1 MTSCKR
7 LVTAVLVAL
16 FFGHSTTYSQNLH
29 FDERNCGIRF
39 LESAKEAKRIVGGR
53 VSAPGAWPWQVAL
66 VLKGKQMCGGSLIL
80 PEWVV
85 SASHC
90 FKGPSLSKDPRD
102 WTVTLGEHH
111 LKTLDWF
118 EQRRQVQAIYLHP
131 KYKDAQSTV
140 TENKVKTIAP
150 DYDIAVLR
158 LKDPAILDNF
168 VSPICLLPSGFQFP
182 PGKECYVTGWGHT
195 SWRGAKPDILRE
207 AAVKLVNQEKC
218 NHEKS
223 YGGAVHNRSLCA
235 GFDEGG
241 VDACQYDSGGPLACE
256 LAGKWYLTGVVSW
269 GHNCG
274 YPHKYGV
281 YADMQIMQGWV
292 KKVTG
297 QDETKKS

>member
-1 MTSCKR
+1 MISS
-7 LVTAVLVAL
+7 
-16 FFGHSTTYSQNLH
+16 F
-29 FDERNCGIRF
+29 I
-39 LESAKEAKRIVGGR
+39 II
-53 VSAPGAWPWQVAL
+53 P
-66 VLKGKQMCGGSLIL
+66 
-80 PEWVV
+80 
-85 SASHC
+85 C
-90 FKGPSLSKDPRD
+90 FS
-102 WTVTLGEHH
+102 V
-111 LKTLDWF
+111 
-118 EQRRQVQAIYLHP
+118 
-131 KYKDAQSTV
+131 
-140 TENKVKTIAP
+140 
-150 DYDIAVLR
+150 AVLR